1 MGFLPGDEGVEGCR
15 VEKTTQIPK
24 AIDREKKKKKK
35 GFGFGAKTE
44 RKVTFGRTEVSSL
57 SKKPDFSVDV
67 AVV

>member
-1 MGFLPGDEGVEGCR
+1 MEGCR

-24 AIDREKKKKKK
+24 AIDREKKK

-67 AVV
+67 AVL

>member
-1 MGFLPGDEGVEGCR
+1 MYEGFNWFGS
-15 VEKTTQIPK
+15 K
-24 AIDREKKKKKK
+24 AVKKKK

>member
-1 MGFLPGDEGVEGCR
+1 MGFLPEDEGVEGCR
-15 VEKTTQIPK
+15 VEKTNQIPK
-24 AIDREKKKKKK
+24 AIDREKK

>member
-1 MGFLPGDEGVEGCR
+1 MGFLPEDEGVEGCR
-15 VEKTTQIPK
+15 VEKTTPIPK
-24 AIDREKKKKKK
+24 AIAKKKKKKK

>member
-1 MGFLPGDEGVEGCR
+1 MGFLPEDEGVEGCR
-15 VEKTTQIPK
+15 VEKSTPK
-24 AIDREKKKKKK
+24 GDREKKKKKKK